1 MENNLEKYAEL
12 LVRTG
17 INIQEDQILVINS
30 PIETAEFAR
39 LASIKAY
46 ESGAREV
53 VIRWIDEKSSKIRF
67 DMAKDEVFDEFPEWI
82 KTMLEGYAK
91 KGAAFLSIAASDPE
105 LMKDVDPKRM
115 SRQQKVM
122 SQGLEY
128 YRTRMMTNQ
137 NVWCVASIP
146 TVAWAKKVFP
156 DGSEEEALNKLW
168 EAIYKAVRVDQPD
181 PVAAWEEHQQNL
193 NKRLDFLNT
202 HHFTALRYKNEA
214 GTDVTLEL
222 PKNHKWVG
230 GGDKGPH
237 GKVFFANMPTEE
249 VFTMP
254 KADGV
259 EGTVVSSMPLN
270 YNGNLIEDFR
280 FTFSKGKVV
289 DFDARSGKEVL
300 RELLDTDDG
309 AKRLGEIAL
318 VPFDSPI
325 SNQNILFYNTL
336 FDENASC
343 HFALGKA
350 YPSCIKGGDELSKDA
365 LKEEGANDSL
375 THVDF
380 MIGTEDLAIF
390 GITENGEEV
399 PVFKEGNFVNF

>member
-1 MENNLEKYAEL
+1 MQNNLEKYAEL

-17 INIQEDQILVINS
+17 INIQDDQILVVNS
-30 PIETAEFAR
+30 PIECADFAR
-39 LASIKAY
+39 LVSIKAY

-53 VIRWIDEKSSKIRF
+53 VIRWIDEQSTKIRF
-67 DMAKDEVFDEFPEWI
+67 DMAKDEVFDEFPQWI

-105 LMKDVDPKRM
+105 LMKDVDPKKM

-156 DGSEEEALNKLW
+156 DAAPKDAENKLW
-168 EAIYKAVRVDQPD
+168 EAIFKAVRVDQAD

-193 NKRLDFLNT
+193 NRRLDFLNS
-202 HHFTALRYKNEA
+202 HHFKALRYKNHA
-214 GTDVTLEL
+214 GTDVTLAL
-222 PKNHKWVG
+222 PTKHRWVG

-259 EGTVVSSMPLN
+259 DGTVVSSMPLN
-270 YNGNLIEDFR
+270 YNGNLIEDFQ

-289 DFDARSGKEVL
+289 DFDARQGKEVL

-318 VPFDSPI
+318 VPYDSPI

-350 YPSCIKGGDELSKDA
+350 YPGCIKGGDNLSKED
-365 LKEEGANDSL
+365 LIREGANDSL

-380 MIGTEDLAIF
+380 MIGTEDLEIY
-390 GITENGEEV
+390 GITESNEEV
-399 PVFKEGNFVNF
+399 PVFKGGNFVNF